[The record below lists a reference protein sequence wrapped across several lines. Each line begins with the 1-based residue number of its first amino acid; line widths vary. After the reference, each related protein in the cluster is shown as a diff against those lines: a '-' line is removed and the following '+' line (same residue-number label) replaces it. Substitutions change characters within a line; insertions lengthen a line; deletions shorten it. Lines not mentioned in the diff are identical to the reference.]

1 MDLIRCTGCGQESPR
16 GSRFCKRCGKNLS
29 EENFVYGGNNA
40 INNGFNQ
47 SKKSRNRIILI
58 LTVCV
63 IALAAV
69 ITTGV
74 LLLHLRKDRIMEE
87 RKEELKQELKRDWEF
102 IDGDDD
108 SYIVCILDFSE
119 NEIEYRVETGFA
131 WMDTTLATFD
141 YKVVSGNKIKV
152 KRYGNEETFTIEF
165 NDDKSMMTVRPALT
179 SVDDVEYWFNFD

>member
-1 MDLIRCTGCGQESPR
+1 MELIKCTGCAQESPR

-29 EENFVYGGNNA
+29 EENFVYGGNNG
-40 INNGFNQ
+40 INP
-47 SKKSRNRIILI
+47 SKQNRNAIILI

-63 IALAAV
+63 IVLAAV

-74 LLLHLRKDRIMEE
+74 VWSRFRRERRMEE
-87 RKEELKQELKRDWEF
+87 RKEELKQALKRDWEF
-102 IDGDDD
+102 IDGDED
-108 SYIVCILDFSE
+108 SYIICILDFSD

-152 KRYGNEETFTIEF
+152 KRYGNEEIFTIEF